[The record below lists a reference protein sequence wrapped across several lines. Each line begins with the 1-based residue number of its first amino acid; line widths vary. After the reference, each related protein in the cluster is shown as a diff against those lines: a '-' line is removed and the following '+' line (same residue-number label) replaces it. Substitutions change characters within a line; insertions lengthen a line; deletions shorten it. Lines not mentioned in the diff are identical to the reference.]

1 MVTCIILIVLGA
13 GALAFYL
20 LEKCKRYSLKGVL
33 IKTVVS
39 LLFIVTALAA
49 TIQNPGH
56 ILNNFIIA
64 GLILGL
70 LGDIFLDLKYVYPN
84 DDKPYTYAGFIV
96 FGIGHIL
103 FIIGMMIQFFG
114 NGNFLYFLI
123 PVVGALLFSIINLLT
138 EKPMG
143 LAFKDLKVIVCIYA
157 FILALNPLTSLL
169 LCIHTGWANPSI
181 IMLFV
186 GGILFA
192 VSDLVLSK
200 TYFGEGH
207 EKPLDFI
214 LNYVTYY
221 GAQFVIAFSLLFL

>member
-1 MVTCIILIVLGA
+1 MLACIILIALGA
-13 GALAFYL
+13 IALVFYL

-33 IKTVVS
+33 IKTIVS
-39 LLFIVTALAA
+39 LLFIATALAG
-49 TIQNPGH
+49 TIQNQGH

-103 FIIGMMIQFFG
+103 FIIGMLLQFFG
-114 NGNFLYFLI
+114 GGNMLYFLI
-123 PVVGALLFSIINLLT
+123 PVGGALAFAFINLLT

-143 LAFKDLKVIVCIYA
+143 LAFKDLKLIVCIYA
-157 FILALNPLTSLL
+157 FILALNPFTSLL
-169 LCIHTGWANPSI
+169 LCIHTGWSNPSI

-214 LNYVTYY
+214 LNYLTYY
-221 GAQFVIAFSLLFL
+221 GAQFIIAFSLLFL